1 MNPQE
6 MAGSG
11 KPQRMWPLKAGG
23 KDSRVTATGNYNS
36 KKGDTIPKHPQ
47 NLDKFKGRKSIFKA
61 LLGEFQSDKIIIGEG
76 TGTIL
81 S

>member
-11 KPQRMWPLKAGG
+11 KLQRMWPFKAGG
-23 KDSRVTATGNYNS
+23 KDSRVTATGNNS
-36 KKGDTIPKHPQ
+36 KKGDTIPKHPE